1 MLKRTKL
8 LSLLISLLLV
18 FSLISGCGTADTST
32 TTPPPVVENQAPADA
47 NAGDKAADS
56 NILGW
61 NDWSAKMQGTI
72 NKDYYVVDLRTPDE
86 IKLEK
91 SLEGSI
97 NIDANETLGAGN
109 VDIIDEK
116 LAGISKDAVVL
127 VHCKSGGRAKK
138 NLQPFLDKGYV
149 NTFALDGWTAFDN
162 KSYFSATKIDPN
174 TEQLKPGAWV
184 AKMEGTVGSDY
195 YVIDARD
202 KSEYDAGHIA
212 GALNFGV
219 RDQFTIDHNAT
230 IAKVKAAIPNQDAL
244 ILLHCAVGTRGKVA
258 QAHLKAEGYTN
269 VLLLDNKINIDA
281 SGNYEFE

>member
-18 FSLISGCGTADTST
+18 FSLISGCGTPDTGT
-32 TTPPPVVENQAPADA
+32 ITPPPVVENQAPADTGA
-47 NAGDKAADS
+47 DEKAADS
-56 NILGW
+56 SILGW
-61 NDWSAKMQGTI
+61 KDWSAKMQGTI

-91 SLEGSI
+91 SLDGAI

-109 VDIIDEK
+109 TDIIDEK
-116 LAGISKDAVVL
+116 LAGIAKDETIL
-127 VHCKSGGRAKK
+127 IHCKSGGRAKK
-138 NLQPFLDKGYV
+138 NLQAFLDKGYT

-162 KSYFSATKIDPN
+162 QSYFGAAKIDAN
-174 TEQLKPGAWV
+174 AEQLKPDAWV
-184 AKMEGTVGSDY
+184 TKMEGAVGSDY
-195 YVIDARD
+195 YIIDARD
-202 KSEYDAGHIA
+202 KAEYEAGHIV

-230 IAKVKAAIPNQDAL
+230 IAKVKAAIPNQDDL

-269 VLLLDNKINIDA
+269 VILLDNKINIDA
-281 SGNYEFE
+281 NGNYEFE